1 MDDPSKE
8 KKQRL
13 QQEKKDNKIKLKRD
27 KKPIIVALILT
38 ISMLMSA
45 MALYSSMEEPS
56 DLEYDDG
63 IDGQTSLIITS
74 SLYGTHA
81 CEEGGFS
88 IQSGI
93 DDDGDSVLS
102 GEEVDEIKNVCHG
115 KQGLSGPMGNR
126 GYWGSNG
133 SNGSDGID
141 GFDGVDG
148 FQGSDGIGA
157 LIDSERGH
165 IGPCSD
171 GFVMRTG
178 QDDDGDE
185 VLSDIEVESQLKLC
199 FTELTNGRVTD
210 LVPGT
215 GHSFSSGC
223 DAGIFF
229 QDWFIFSG
237 YDAELCQ
244 LRIMKN
250 YSEVSNLFIVESE
263 DYSPGKYLGFT
274 EFDDRVWYDGYDG
287 NTRQLWSTNGITT
300 WQETNLST
308 DIDSSNSLI
317 INGDHMVLSSPVSL
331 NTIGDSDSSNEGTFS
346 NLSIANQVLAYND
359 QTGFIIDGTH
369 FSGQIHSQVL
379 WHENVFWFIAST
391 DTDGMQLHSVEN
403 SILNKHS
410 DNLSGIPTQ
419 SIPLTVIGQNLI
431 FDSKID
437 SGSNPILVEF
447 NLTTNVIGS
456 VNEDL
461 SYPGAN
467 TGAVLHNGRVWFDCN
482 AVGLGSELCW
492 YDGTNAQAHVDYI
505 AGTGSSNPTHLK
517 IIENDLLIVIDD
529 SGGVLM
535 QVIEDG
541 LIQVWDPELGN
552 TDLGYYG
559 EMWVG
564 KDVICLI
571 GDSTT
576 YGQELYVFSHGEITG
591 DWIIIH

>member
-13 QQEKKDNKIKLKRD
+13 QQEKKNKKIKSKRD

-45 MALYSSMEEPS
+45 MALYSSMGESPH
-56 DLEYDDG
+56 LEYADG
-63 IDGQTSLIITS
+63 IDGQTSLIITGV
-74 SLYGTHA
+74 LYGTHA

-93 DDDGDSVLS
+93 DDDGDGELS
-102 GEEVDEIKNVCHG
+102 GEEVDVIKNVCHG
-115 KQGLSGPMGNR
+115 KQGFSGPMGNR

-141 GFDGVDG
+141 GLDGADG
-148 FQGSDGIGA
+148 FQGSDGIGS
-157 LIDSERGH
+157 LIDSSRGH
-165 IGPCSD
+165 IGPCPD
-171 GFVMRTG
+171 GYVMRTG
-178 QDDDGDE
+178 QDNDRDDILADE
-185 VLSDIEVESQLKLC
+185 EVDSQLKLC
-199 FTELTNGRVTD
+199 FSELTNGRVTD
-210 LVPGT
+210 LVPGN

-223 DAGIFF
+223 DTGIFL

-237 YDAELCQ
+237 YDTDLCQ

-250 YSEVSNLFIVESE
+250 YSEVSNLFVVEGE

-274 EFDDRVWYDGYDG
+274 EFEDRVWFDAYDG
-287 NTRQLWSTNGITT
+287 NSRQLWSTNGINT

-308 DIDSSNSLI
+308 EIDSSNSLI
-317 INGDHMVLSSPVSL
+317 KNSDYMVLSSPVSL
-331 NTIGDSDSSNEGTFS
+331 STFGDSDSFNEGVFS

-369 FSGQIHSQVL
+369 FNGEIHSQVL
-379 WHENVFWFIAST
+379 WHQNVFWFIATT
-391 DTDGMQLHSVEN
+391 DLDGMELHSVEN

-410 DNLSGIPTQ
+410 DNLSGVPGQ
-419 SIPLTVIGQNLI
+419 SIPLKVIGQNLI

-447 NLTTNVIGS
+447 NLVTKVIKG
-456 VNEDL
+456 VNEEL
-461 SYPGAN
+461 SYPGDN
-467 TGAVLHNGRVWFDCN
+467 TGAIEHNGRIWFDCN
-482 AVGLGSELCW
+482 GVGTGIELCW
-492 YDGTNAQAHVDYI
+492 YDGGNAQVHIDYI
-505 AGTGSSNPTHLK
+505 AGAGSSNPTHLSV
-517 IIENDLLIVIDD
+517 IENELLVVIDD

-535 QVIEDG
+535 QVTDDD

-559 EMWVG
+559 EMWIG
-564 KDVICLI
+564 DDAICLI
-571 GDSTT
+571 GDSAT

-591 DWIIIH
+591 DWIVIH